1 MARVPRVLALAA
13 VVFGLGVAACEE
25 GPSVITS
32 YKRTG
37 LDSLFVDASKAGP
50 VLTHVIGAP
59 FGDGS
64 TGFGDGVRTL
74 LASVARQRLVRFTGD
89 ATRAPTPSFRVII
102 AFDAAENFDGRRLC
116 REEFPEPARRE
127 GRVSVIAAVCSTDTL
142 WAQVDGYVLDVEGP
156 EDRKFRDL
164 VTQVSI
170 ELLGR

>member
-1 MARVPRVLALAA
+1 MARVPRFLAFAA
-13 VVFGLGVAACEE
+13 GLFGLGVAACEE

-37 LDSLFVDASKAGP
+37 LDSLLVDASNKGP

-64 TGFGDGVRTL
+64 DAFGYGVRTL
-74 LASVARQRLVRFTGD
+74 LASVARQRKVRFTGD
-89 ATRAPTPSFRVII
+89 PAEAPVPSFRVII
-102 AFDAAENFDGRRLC
+102 AFDAAENFDGPHLC
-116 REEFPEPARRE
+116 RGDVPEPAPRE
-127 GRVSVIAAVCSTDTL
+127 GRVSVIAVVCSTDTL
-142 WAQVDGYVLDVEGP
+142 WAQVDGFVSGVESP

-164 VTQVSI
+164 ITQVSI

>member
-1 MARVPRVLALAA
+1 MARVSPVLAVAA
-13 VVFGLGVAACEE
+13 VLLGLGVAACED

-50 VLTHVIGAP
+50 VLTHVVGAP

-64 TGFGDGVRTL
+64 DAFGYGVRAL
-74 LASVARQRLVRFTGD
+74 LASVARQRPVRFTGD
-89 ATRAPTPSFRVII
+89 AAEAPTPSFRVIV
-102 AFDAAENFDGRRLC
+102 AFDAAESYDGRRLC
-116 REEFPEPARRE
+116 RDDFPEPAPRE

-142 WAQVDGYVLDVEGP
+142 WAQVDGFAVGVEKP
-156 EDRKFRDL
+156 EDRKFREL